1 MKENAILKINKMGKV
16 GLIITRIAMVLLA
29 VVFLGVLVGT
39 AVIFSLPEDMVEAKV
54 EGTASVRIRFP
65 EGYNPPEN
73 IVAVGEN
80 IALKVSGTEFHLTDA
95 QTDGQDLLLSGSGSA
110 LLFRMNAIR
119 PALVS
124 GVVYVIMTLVLMVFV
139 GRLFQAFYVC
149 ATPFSQDVITKMQQ
163 LAYALIPWAVI
174 GMVMDGIAQAA
185 TGEGDFT
192 LAVNLGYIAAILIL
206 LALVYV
212 FKYGAMLQKE
222 SDDTV

>member
-1 MKENAILKINKMGKV
+1 MKENAILKINKMGKA

-39 AVIFSLPEDMVEAKV
+39 VMIFSLPEDMVEAKV

-65 EGYNPPEN
+65 EGFSAPDN
-73 IVAVGEN
+73 IETVGEN
-80 IALKVSGTEFHLTDA
+80 IAVKVSGTEFRLTDA
-95 QTDGQDLLLSGSGSA
+95 RTEGQDLFLSGSGSA
-110 LLFRMNAIR
+110 VLFRLNTIR
-119 PALVS
+119 PALLS
-124 GVVYVIMTLVLMVFV
+124 ALVYILMTLVLAVFV
-139 GRLFQAFYVC
+139 GRLFQAFCVC
-149 ATPFSQDVITKMQQ
+149 ATPFGQDVIKKMQQ

-174 GMVMDGIAQAA
+174 GMVVEGIMRAA
-185 TGEGDFT
+185 TGEGGFT
-192 LAVNLGYIAAILIL
+192 FSVNLGYVAAILIL

>member
-1 MKENAILKINKMGKV
+1 MKENAILKINKMGKA
-16 GLIITRIAMVLLA
+16 GLIVTRIAMVLLA

-39 AVIFSLPEDMVEAKV
+39 VMIFSLPEDMVETKV

-65 EGYNPPEN
+65 EGFSAPDN
-73 IVAVGEN
+73 IETVGEN
-80 IALKVSGTEFHLTDA
+80 IAVKVAGTEFRLTDA
-95 QTDGQDLLLSGSGSA
+95 RTEGQELFLSGSGSA
-110 LLFRMNAIR
+110 VLFRLGAIR
-119 PALVS
+119 SALLSALV
-124 GVVYVIMTLVLMVFV
+124 YILMTLVLAVFV

-149 ATPFSQDVITKMQQ
+149 ATPFSQDVITKMRQ

-174 GMVMDGIAQAA
+174 GMVAEGIMQAA
-185 TGEGDFT
+185 TGEGGFT
-192 LAVNLGYIAAILIL
+192 FSVNLGYVAAILIL

>member
-1 MKENAILKINKMGKV
+1 MKEKAILKINKMGKA
-16 GLIITRIAMVLLA
+16 GLIVTRIAMVLLA

-39 AVIFSLPEDMVEAKV
+39 VMVFSLPEDMVETKV

-65 EGYNPPEN
+65 EGFSAPDN
-73 IVAVGEN
+73 IETVGEN
-80 IALKVSGTEFHLTDA
+80 IAVKVSGTEFRLTDA
-95 QTDGQDLLLSGSGSA
+95 RTEGQELFLSGSGSA
-110 LLFRMNAIR
+110 VLFRLGAIR
-119 PALVS
+119 SALLSALV
-124 GVVYVIMTLVLMVFV
+124 YILMTLVLTVFV

-149 ATPFSQDVITKMQQ
+149 ATPFSQDVIAKMQQ

-174 GMVMDGIAQAA
+174 GMVAEGIMQAA
-185 TGEGDFT
+185 TGEGGFT
-192 LAVNLGYIAAILIL
+192 FSVNLGYVAAILIL